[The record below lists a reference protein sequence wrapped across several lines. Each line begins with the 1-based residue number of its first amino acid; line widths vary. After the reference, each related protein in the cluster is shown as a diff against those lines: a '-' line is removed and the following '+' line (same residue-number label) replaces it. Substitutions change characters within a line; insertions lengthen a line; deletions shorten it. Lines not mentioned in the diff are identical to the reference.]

1 MHAMNLHSNWDTM
14 LVALPFVIMTMVGMF
29 RLDEVFA
36 PLGMA
41 SCLRADPGPEPTPGS
56 GSPSAKRDNKSC
68 INAPEK

>member
-36 PLGMA
+36 PPRNGKLPPRRSRTGTDA
-41 SCLRADPGPEPTPGS
+41 RLWKPIRKT
-56 GSPSAKRDNKSC
+56 R
-68 INAPEK
+68 